1 MTTKLVGT
9 QPVSDVAVD
18 SAPSIRSAFVE
29 AFRNHPAGVSI
40 ITATGDDGPAG
51 ITSSSVISIS
61 ADPAVLAFSLQSLRG
76 SASVIASASSF
87 VVHLAN
93 SANEQLA
100 ATFATRGA
108 VRFGDDMRWSFL
120 STGEPFLHGTG
131 HALRAVPLN
140 ATTCG
145 SAVIVTA
152 RVVDV
157 IDPQHVSA
165 PLVYHDRTY
174 RNLSSHNISSKE
186 GMSHD

>member
-9 QPVSDVAVD
+9 QSVSDDSVD
-18 SAPSIRSAFVE
+18 AEPSIRNSFVE
-29 AFRNHPAGVSI
+29 AFRNHTAGVSI

-76 SASVIASASSF
+76 SASVIASARSF

-93 SANEQLA
+93 SANERLA
-100 ATFATRGA
+100 STFATRGA
-108 VRFGDDMRWSFL
+108 VRFGDDMPWSFL

-145 SAVIVTA
+145 AAVIVTA

-174 RNLSSHNISSKE
+174 RNLSTHNISSKE

>member
-1 MTTKLVGT
+1 VTTKLVGT
-9 QPVSDVAVD
+9 QSVSDDSVD
-18 SAPSIRSAFVE
+18 AEPSIRNSFVE

-76 SASVIASASSF
+76 SASVIASARSF

-93 SANEQLA
+93 SANERLA
-100 ATFATRGA
+100 STFATRG
-108 VRFGDDMRWSFL
+108 

-145 SAVIVTA
+145 AAVIVTA

-157 IDPQHVSA
+157 IDPQHMSA
-165 PLVYHDRTY
+165 PLVYHNRTY
-174 RNLSSHNISSKE
+174 RNLSTHNISSKE

>member
-9 QPVSDVAVD
+9 QSVSDRPVD
-18 SAPSIRSAFVE
+18 LEPSIRSSFVE

-76 SASVIASASSF
+76 SASVIASARSF

-93 SANEQLA
+93 STNERLA
-100 ATFATRGA
+100 STFATRGA
-108 VRFGDDMRWSFL
+108 VRFGDDMPWSFL
-120 STGEPFLHGTG
+120 PTGEPFLHGTG
-131 HALRAVPLN
+131 HALRAVPLAAN
-140 ATTCG
+140 KCD

-157 IDPQHVSA
+157 IDPHQVLE

-174 RNLSSHNISSKE
+174 RNLSPHNISSKE
-186 GMSHD
+186 GMPHD